1 MAAFVK
7 KLDPNHLVSVGLIGW
22 YGASTPD
29 RCAPSTCLQIYC
41 INQGLSLRSPPPA
54 SCQNHTLWAA

>member
-29 RCAPSTCLQIYC
+29 RWGRPAHLYVIQTLVVP
-41 INQGLSLRSPPPA
+41 GL
-54 SCQNHTLWAA
+54 C